1 MSWFAKTKNLAAFP
15 LGRRRHGIELL
26 GGLLLLAVVAWL
38 LSFLTPYHAMQ
49 SNRSDISFYDSD
61 TSDQASNQLFRA
73 RVVGEKDGKI
83 NVTVIEGERKGETQL
98 VGGSP
103 AKDLKAGDIVLL
115 SQTAIGGPQP
125 VLFDY
130 WRLPTVIFFVLLFIV
145 VVALVGRR
153 RGITSLVGL
162 AVSVFVIGAFIIPQI
177 VNGANPFWICVVGA
191 YAIAV
196 SSILIA
202 HGLSKRTVVS
212 LCIVLGILSL
222 TVALAY
228 IMVMMT
234 GLRGVNDETTAYLK
248 VMSTV
253 DMRGVLIGGI
263 IIATLG
269 VLDDIVTAQVAVV
282 DELQKVNRAM
292 PISILYRK
300 AASVGSE
307 HIASLVNTLALVYV
321 GVALPMLLSLVM
333 FQSQQTGWS
342 PLVLFNGEFIAQ
354 EIIRTVVA
362 SIGLVV
368 AVPISTLGAAYL
380 LTYWHKVPFLERLP
394 LK

>member
-1 MSWFAKTKNLAAFP
+1 MSWFAKTKNPAALL

-26 GGLLLLAVVAWL
+26 GGLLLLAVAAWL

-49 SNRSDISFYDSD
+49 SDRSDISFYDSD

-73 RVVGEKDGKI
+73 KVVGEKDGKI
-83 NVTVIEGERKGETQL
+83 NVTVIEGKRKGEAQL

-103 AKDLKAGDIVLL
+103 SKDLKPGDIVLL

-162 AVSVFVIGAFIIPQI
+162 VVSIFVIGAFIIPQI

-282 DELQKVNRAM
+282 DELQKANEAM
-292 PISILYRK
+292 SMRVLYKK

-342 PLVLFNGEFIAQ
+342 PFVLFNGEFIAQ
-354 EIIRTVVA
+354 EIVRTVVA